1 MGKQAVQGD
10 SIRVAP
16 VHTTSGINP
25 FFLSGPTIYTFEDA
39 IGPLAIPGRP
49 GCGYCACQRMRA
61 AAIVNPPGPR
71 SKFNRQS
78 LAREIRRIDRY
89 GHRRIAAT
97 RSRTDRPDFP

>member
-25 FFLSGPTIYTFEDA
+25 FVLSGPTIHIFEDA

-49 GCGYCACQRMRA
+49 GCGYCAWQRMRA
-61 AAIVNPPGPR
+61 TAIVNPPGPR
-71 SKFNRQS
+71 SEFNRQS
-78 LAREIRRIDRY
+78 LAREIRRIDRT
-89 GHRRIAAT
+89 A
-97 RSRTDRPDFP
+97 STDRRYSITY